1 MCFYVSFS
9 NENCLPKSLSHRSVT
24 FNRHPAG
31 DIYDKQ
37 EYVRG
42 FAFVYMVELLKH
54 LCKGVVYYLI
64 LEATL
69 Q

>member
-24 FNRHPAG
+24 FNKHSAG

-37 EYVRG
+37 EYYSS
-42 FAFVYMVELLKH
+42 FTFVYMV
-54 LCKGVVYYLI
+54 G
-64 LEATL
+64 AA
-69 Q
+69 